1 MIVAIDGPAGSGK
14 STVAHAIA
22 ERCHLTY
29 LDTGA
34 MYRSV
39 TAECLRQG
47 IDPAD
52 AAAVTQVARTI
63 TIAFG
68 TSPAGQTVTANG
80 RDVTAEIRT
89 PEVDRNVSAVSAIPE
104 VRTAMVELQ
113 RAYGETGDVVAEG
126 RDIGTVVFPN
136 ADVKVFLTA
145 DPAARALRRAVQ
157 REGGDAAKDAS
168 ATADPTEVE
177 RILADLNRRDQLDS
191 TRKTAPLKPAPDAH
205 HIDSSSMSVDE
216 VVAAICALDPRLEA
230 ALAGGRS

>member
-1 MIVAIDGPAGSGK
+1 MVSIGGVALGGRAVLAPMAG
-14 STVAHAIA
+14 
-22 ERCHLTY
+22 
-29 LDTGA
+29 
-34 MYRSV
+34 V
-39 TAECLRQG
+39 TDAAFRAECLRQG

-52 AAAVTQVARTI
+52 AATVTQVARTI
-63 TIAFG
+63 TITFG

-80 RDVTAEIRT
+80 RDVTSEIRT

-126 RDIGTVVFPN
+126 RDIGTVVFPK

-145 DPAARALRRAVQ
+145 DPSARALRRAVQ

-168 ATADPTEVE
+168 ATADPAEVE

-216 VVAAICALDPRLEA
+216 VVAAICALDPRLQA
-230 ALAGGRS
+230 ALLGDRS

>member
-1 MIVAIDGPAGSGK
+1 
-14 STVAHAIA
+14 
-22 ERCHLTY
+22 
-29 LDTGA
+29 
-34 MYRSV
+34 
-39 TAECLRQG
+39 
-47 IDPAD
+47 
-52 AAAVTQVARTI
+52 
-63 TIAFG
+63 
-68 TSPAGQTVTANG
+68 
-80 RDVTAEIRT
+80 
-89 PEVDRNVSAVSAIPE
+89 
-104 VRTAMVELQ
+104 MVELQ

-145 DPAARALRRAVQ
+145 DPSARALRRAVQ
-157 REGGDAAKDAS
+157 REGGDAAKDAN
-168 ATADPTEVE
+168 ATADPAEVE

>member
-52 AAAVTQVARTI
+52 AATVTQVARTI
-63 TIAFG
+63 TITFG

-80 RDVTAEIRT
+80 REVTSEIRT

-126 RDIGTVVFPN
+126 RDIGTVVF
-136 ADVKVFLTA
+136 LTA
-145 DPAARALRRAVQ
+145 DPSARALRRAVQ

-168 ATADPTEVE
+168 ATADPAEVE

-216 VVAAICALDPRLEA
+216 VVAAICALDPRLQA
-230 ALAGGRS
+230 ALLGDRS